1 MPKKFNIGW
10 LLFLALALTAAP
22 PCHADTRDADLVKQG
37 SDALKR
43 KDYDTA
49 IARLSDAIRLA
60 PDDAEAWSA
69 RGEAHARKGD
79 SALALSDCAE
89 SLKLA
94 PGSSKVYRRCGNVHY
109 IARDYRSAITNYDV
123 ALQLDPHSAVT
134 YLDRGIAYSRLE
146 QTDRSIADYD
156 EALKLDP
163 SQSNAHA
170 WRGYAWWQ
178 KGDFDRAWDDF
189 NRAIEEDPK
198 NAFAFFSR
206 GYAAASRYDYDD
218 AIADYDYAIKLDPT
232 YKDAYRYRDEALEH
246 KNDARWGYLYLVLI
260 GIGMLAMLFAA
271 FRAYA
276 VPTGFSHS
284 VDRHFKHMPD
294 GRLVFYPRTKGA
306 GYVVPDAK
314 TEKDL
319 RVFTKD
325 SRAGAI
331 AFGVL
336 GPVLMFALILIVRP
350 VLTWLQSRFGISSNA
365 ASFISSFGSVALILG
380 GGLTAFSSWRRAATR
395 DLKQAEERGGPLEY
409 EQLTFDF
416 VEDMPAAVRWIF
428 LAVMLFWLFQSFKG
442 LWRWSRDLSLA
453 RLEIVPWYCWLS
465 LAANFYVLWYG
476 GKLLIY
482 ALRERGRRA
491 HSSEKPA

>member
-60 PDDAEAWSA
+60 PDDAEAWRNRA
-69 RGEAHARKGD
+69 QAYANKGD
-79 SALALSDCAE
+79 NDRAAADCSQAV
-89 SLKLA
+89 KLA
-94 PGSSKVYRRCGNVHY
+94 PTSSEVHRTCGNVDLL
-109 IARDYRSAITNYDV
+109 AKDLQRAIIEYST
-123 ALQLDPHSAVT
+123 AIRLDPRNAFA
-134 YLDRGIAYSRLE
+134 YMGRGLAYYKLDQFDFAIS
-146 QTDRSIADYD
+146 DYD
-156 EALKLDP
+156 RALTISPKL
-163 SQSNAHA
+163 SHTYAMRGNA
-170 WRGYAWWQ
+170 WLQ
-178 KGDFDRAWDDF
+178 KGDFDRAWDDY
-189 NRAIEEDPK
+189 NRAIEADPK
-198 NAFAFFSR
+198 NAFAFVSR
-206 GYAAASRYDYDD
+206 GYATASRYDYDD
-218 AIADYDYAIKLDPT
+218 AIVDYDYAIKLDPN
-232 YKDAYRYRDEALEH
+232 YKEAYWYRDQALRD
-246 KNDARWGYLYLVLI
+246 KSDVRWGYLYLVLI
-260 GIGMLAMLFAA
+260 GIGMLAALFAA

-276 VPTGFSHS
+276 SPTGFSRS

-294 GRLVFYPRTKGA
+294 GRLVFYPRMKGA

-314 TEKDL
+314 IEQDL
-319 RVFTKD
+319 RVFTKN

-336 GPVLMFALILIVRP
+336 GPVLMCALILIVSP

-380 GGLTAFSSWRRAATR
+380 GGLIAFSSWRRAATR

-409 EQLTFDF
+409 EQLTYDF

-428 LAVMLFWLFQSFKG
+428 LAVMLFLLFQSFKG
-442 LWRWSRDLSLA
+442 LWRWGRDLSLP
-453 RLEIVPWYCWLS
+453 RLEMMPWFSWIAV
-465 LAANFYVLWYG
+465 AANFFALWYCG
-476 GKLLIY
+476 RLLIY
-482 ALRERGRRA
+482 ATRERGRRA
-491 HSSEKPA
+491 RSSEKPA